1 MPRLDA
7 YHQVVKQS
15 LINDGWTITHDPL
28 TIKYK
33 RLRWYTDLGAE
44 KTFAAAKG
52 SQKIAVEVKVFG
64 GSSFAD
70 DLEKAT
76 GQYVIYRG
84 LLKRTEPERELFLA
98 VERKV
103 WEDFFQRAA
112 IRDIIEDQQ
121 LRLLIFDAETEEVV
135 EWTK

>member
-1 MPRLDA
+1 
-7 YHQVVKQS
+7 
-15 LINDGWTITHDPL
+15 
-28 TIKYK
+28 
-33 RLRWYTDLGAE
+33 LGAE
-44 KTFAAAKG
+44 KAFAAVKG

-76 GQYVIYRG
+76 GQYVIYRS
-84 LLKRTEPERELFLA
+84 LLKRTEPDRELFLA

-103 WEDFFQRAA
+103 WEDFFQRSA

-121 LRLLIFDAETEEVV
+121 IKFLVFDAEIEEVV
-135 EWTK
+135 EWIK

>member
-7 YHQVVKQS
+7 YHQTVKQS

-33 RLRWYTDLGAE
+33 RLRWYADLGAQ
-44 KTFAAAKG
+44 KTFAAEKG

-64 GSSFAD
+64 GGSFAD
-70 DLEKAT
+70 DFEKAI
-76 GQYVIYRG
+76 GQYVIYRS
-84 LLKRTEPERELFLA
+84 LLKHTDPERDLFLA
-98 VERKV
+98 VEQIV

-112 IRDIIEDQQ
+112 IKDIVEDQQ
-121 LRLLIFDAETEEVV
+121 IKLMIFDAETEEVV
-135 EWTK
+135 EWIK